1 MLKIDDLH
9 AYYGKSHILQGV
21 SLEVGAGELTGVLG
35 RNGVGKTTLLKSIMG
50 LVPSRAGSVLFD
62 GVEVSR
68 LPAYRIPRMGIGYV
82 PQGRH
87 VFPTLTVRENLRTGL
102 VKGGNSID
110 EETALARVFADF
122 PVLRARLGQLG
133 GTLSGGEQQ
142 MLAIS
147 RALLGDPKLIMLDE
161 PLEGL
166 MPAMVALVRDT
177 IRRIAEK
184 GVSVLLVEQNVKMVL
199 GVVRRVYIMEKGR
212 MTFTGQAKDCTDAV
226 LLEHLGV

>member
-1 MLKIDDLH
+1 VLKIDDLH

-21 SLEVGAGELTGVLG
+21 SLEVGTGELTGVLG

-50 LVPSRAGSVLFD
+50 LVPSRAGSVVFD

-102 VKGGNSID
+102 VKGGNSVD
-110 EETALARVFADF
+110 EETAWARVFADF

-199 GVVRRVYIMEKGR
+199 GVARRVYIMEKGR